1 MFILEFE
8 MINVNVSHRLW
19 IDIQATRT
27 LVFSVTMVLLNF
39 EIQPGCMFIL
49 EFNTGQC
56 VLKK

>member
-1 MFILEFE
+1 

-19 IDIQATRT
+19 IDIQAMRT